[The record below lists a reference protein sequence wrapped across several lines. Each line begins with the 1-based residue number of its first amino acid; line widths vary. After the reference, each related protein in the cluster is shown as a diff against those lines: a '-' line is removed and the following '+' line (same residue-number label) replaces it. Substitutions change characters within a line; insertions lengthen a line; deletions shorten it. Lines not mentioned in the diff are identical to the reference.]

1 MCVSLSVRI
10 MNSPRCCPPLICGR
24 KAQLGQKAE
33 GEGEGYRGKTGLKEP
48 LQKQVTCWSFSP
60 RPLRREAFRVKP
72 TGRKSRGLLRS
83 KACWDQSR
91 IHLLPD
97 QLLPFSL
104 SVRFLFW
111 PSIFILLAPFP
122 PEAIWDIA
130 SYILL
135 SVLETKHNLNRRM
148 DYFCKLNTILR
159 VYFFCFQGTKVAF
172 DQRKA

>member
-1 MCVSLSVRI
+1 MWDCVCVSLSVRI

-33 GEGEGYRGKTGLKEP
+33 GEGEGYRGNAGLKEP
-48 LQKQVTCWSFSP
+48 LQKQVTSWSFSP

-83 KACWDQSR
+83 KACWVQSR

-104 SVRFLFW
+104 SVCFLFW
-111 PSIFILLAPFP
+111 PYIFILHAPLL
-122 PEAIWDIA
+122 PEAIWDLR
-130 SYILL
+130 SLL
-135 SVLETKHNLNRRM
+135 NTSKTKHIWNREEL
-148 DYFCKLNTILR
+148 FIFAILIL
-159 VYFFCFQGTKVAF
+159 FWA
-172 DQRKA
+172 

>member
-1 MCVSLSVRI
+1 MCMSMSAYKDVGLCVCVCLSVRI

-33 GEGEGYRGKTGLKEP
+33 GEGEGYRGKAGLKEP
-48 LQKQVTCWSFSP
+48 LQKQVTSWSFSP
-60 RPLRREAFRVKP
+60 HPLRREAFRVKP

-111 PSIFILLAPFP
+111 LYIFILHAPLL
-122 PEAIWDIA
+122 PEAIWDLRTVYSTSRKQSTFEPGK
-130 SYILL
+130 SYLFL
-135 SVLETKHNLNRRM
+135 QS
-148 DYFCKLNTILR
+148 
-159 VYFFCFQGTKVAF
+159 
-172 DQRKA
+172 